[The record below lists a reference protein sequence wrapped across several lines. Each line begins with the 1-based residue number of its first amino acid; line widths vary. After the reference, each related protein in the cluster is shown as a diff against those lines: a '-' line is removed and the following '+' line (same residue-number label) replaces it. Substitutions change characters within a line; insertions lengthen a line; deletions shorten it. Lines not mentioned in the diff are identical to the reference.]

1 MEGHW
6 LAPWPPTTEAV
17 AGRSRA
23 LVVLFLAAACAGAS
37 IAGAADSWP
46 KLQPT
51 AADQALAKKS
61 ILKIGNFTPGSGWVT
76 APFDSSGSGSG
87 SSGDTPQCNN
97 AAFNPVGEI
106 QTGTARSSFKAPGV
120 QVWSEA
126 DVMKTVAMAKHDAK
140 VATSGA
146 ILACLQAATKQNLP
160 AGMHTRSVS
169 HLSFPAIGDWSTAY
183 RVIFDVTS
191 NGKTVPVQL
200 DMVFVLNDRVEITL
214 MQASPFAISTLAKAA
229 EERLAQQLVLNPLIS

>member
-1 MEGHW
+1 M
-6 LAPWPPTTEAV
+6 TV
-17 AGRSRA
+17 AGRSR
-23 LVVLFLAAACAGAS
+23 LLVLFAAAACAFAS
-37 IAGAADSWP
+37 VASAADSWP
-46 KLQPT
+46 KFQPN

-61 ILKIGNFTPGSGWVT
+61 ILKLSNFTPGSGWAT
-76 APFDSSGSGSG
+76 APFDSSGGSGSG

-146 ILACLQAATKQNLP
+146 ILTCLQAATKKNLP
-160 AGMHTRSVS
+160 AGMRTRSVT
-169 HLSFPAIGDWSTAY
+169 HLAFPAIGDWSTAY
-183 RVIFDVTS
+183 RVIFDVSS

-214 MQASPFAISTLAKAA
+214 MQASPFAISSLAKAA
-229 EERLAQQLVLNPLIS
+229 EERLAQQLVLNPLVS

>member
-1 MEGHW
+1 MS
-6 LAPWPPTTEAV
+6 V
-17 AGRSRA
+17 AA
-23 LVVLFLAAACAGAS
+23 
-37 IAGAADSWP
+37 AADSWP

-61 ILKIGNFTPGSGWVT
+61 ILHLSNFTAGSGWVA
-76 APFDSSGSGSG
+76 APFDASGSGSG
-87 SSGDTPQCNN
+87 SGGDAPQCNN
-97 AAFNPVGEI
+97 AAFSPVGEI
-106 QTGTARSSFKAPGV
+106 QTGTAKSSFKAPGV

-146 ILACLQAATKQNLP
+146 ILKCLQAATKTNLP
-160 AGMHTRSVS
+160 AGMHTRSVKR
-169 HLSFPAIGDWSTAY
+169 LAFPAIGDWSTAY

-214 MQASPFAISTLAKAA
+214 MQASPFAISSLAKAA